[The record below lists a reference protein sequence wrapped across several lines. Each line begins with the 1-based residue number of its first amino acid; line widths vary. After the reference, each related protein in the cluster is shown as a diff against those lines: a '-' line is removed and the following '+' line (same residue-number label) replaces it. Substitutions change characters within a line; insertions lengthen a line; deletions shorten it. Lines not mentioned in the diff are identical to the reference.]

1 MILSINIFWYFS
13 INEAK
18 TMIEQEIIAMAR
30 KQILAEKKVNAALK
44 AEEIRERIDA
54 ESLVK
59 QIYSLVDE
67 VDAALEL
74 RVEQQVPAIQAIK
87 LKHEILAGLLRKVVP
102 DVRAVEVKS
111 GQSDSSRLIIDM
123 VS

>member
-1 MILSINIFWYFS
+1 
-13 INEAK
+13 
-18 TMIEQEIIAMAR
+18 MIEHEVIAMAR
-30 KQILAEKKVNAALK
+30 RQILAEKKVNAALK

-67 VDAALEL
+67 VDQVLVMPL
-74 RVEQQVPAIQAIK
+74 DRQVPVVAAIK

-123 VS
+123 ITTSD

>member
-1 MILSINIFWYFS
+1 MVKSMKP
-13 INEAK
+13 A
-18 TMIEQEIIAMAR
+18 
-30 KQILAEKKVNAALK
+30 QIVYNYNKSVLAEKKVNAALK
-44 AEEIRERIDA
+44 AEEIRERIDS
-54 ESLVK
+54 EGLVN

-67 VDAALEL
+67 VD
-74 RVEQQVPAIQAIK
+74 QVLAMPLDRQLPAIAAIK
-87 LKHEILAGLLRKVVP
+87 LKHEILSGLLKKVVP

>member
-1 MILSINIFWYFS
+1 M
-13 INEAK
+13 K
-18 TMIEQEIIAMAR
+18 MIEHEVIAMAR

-67 VDAALEL
+67 V
-74 RVEQQVPAIQAIK
+74 EQVLVDTPLDRQLTAVAAIK
-87 LKHEILAGLLRKVVP
+87 LKHEILSGLLRKVVP
-102 DVRAVEVKS
+102 DVRAVEIKS

-123 VS
+123 IT

>member
-1 MILSINIFWYFS
+1 
-13 INEAK
+13 
-18 TMIEQEIIAMAR
+18 MAR

-54 ESLVK
+54 ESLVH

-67 VDAALEL
+67 VD
-74 RVEQQVPAIQAIK
+74 QVLVMPLDRQLPAIQAIK
-87 LKHEILAGLLRKVVP
+87 LKHEILAGLLKKVVP

>member
-1 MILSINIFWYFS
+1 ML
-13 INEAK
+13 EH
-18 TMIEQEIIAMAR
+18 EIVAMAR

-54 ESLVK
+54 EGLVR

-67 VDAALEL
+67 VD
-74 RVEQQVPAIQAIK
+74 QVLVMPLDRQLPAISAIK

>member
-1 MILSINIFWYFS
+1 V
-13 INEAK
+13 
-18 TMIEQEIIAMAR
+18 IEHEIVAMAR

-74 RVEQQVPAIQAIK
+74 KVEQQVTAIQAIK

-123 VS
+123 VTTSD